1 MSACIFGFLLRGF
14 ESLFARVELGIYK
27 INGLG
32 HLTFLMPSVLLR
44 TKKYIYRSRRC
55 SSISC
60 GMNKNINDLYF
71 KAYISDLLEVFPKT
85 VLKVFNSSWKIK

>member
-44 TKKYIYRSRRC
+44 TKKYIYRLPV
-55 SSISC
+55 
-60 GMNKNINDLYF
+60 DALQ
-71 KAYISDLLEVFPKT
+71 
-85 VLKVFNSSWKIK
+85 